1 MKKLLFAVSILFVLL
16 SAQIF
21 AMDLITN
28 IEGRK
33 TISLDGHWEYI
44 IDPYETGYYDYRYQ
58 PNLESGFYQIREP
71 ENKSDRIEYSYNHNH
86 QLKVPGDWNTQKDEL
101 FYYEGTVWYK
111 KDFTYE
117 KKINKRLFVY
127 FGAVNYQAKV
137 YVNGKKVGEH
147 EGGFTPF
154 NFEITDFVQAGNNY
168 IIVKV
173 DNKRFREAVPTVNTD
188 WWNYG
193 GLTRRVRLIETE
205 STFIADYKLQLKPG
219 TKNHFSGWVQFDG
232 SQLSQNVTVEIP
244 ELKMKKSFLANEN
257 GKAHIEFKKKVSLW
271 SPENPKLYKVEI
283 RAGNNVVTDKIGF
296 RSIETKGTDILLN
309 GKSIFLRGVC
319 IHEEAPLRTGRGYSK
334 EDAYIL
340 LSWAK
345 ELGCNFVRLAHYP
358 HNENTLRVAD
368 ELGILVWSEI
378 PVYWT
383 ILFDNQDVYQKAEN
397 QLTEMITRD
406 KNKASVILWSV
417 ANETPVAEVRTEFLV
432 NLVKKAKKLDPTRL
446 TTAALERIYEDEKTL
461 YIEDP
466 LGEYLDVLGCNEY
479 VGWYDG
485 LPEKCNRVNWKVKYE
500 KPLIMSEFGGGA
512 LYNFRG
518 DSLTRWTE
526 DYQAYMYQEQVNML
540 KSIHQLRGTTPWI
553 LMDFRSP
560 KRPLYGI
567 QDGWNR
573 KGLVS
578 ERGHKKQAFYVMQ
591 KWYKELK
598 RKFQ

>member
-1 MKKLLFAVSILFVLL
+1 MKKFFVFSIFCFLFIYVH
-16 SAQIF
+16 IF
-21 AMDLITN
+21 ALDLITN
-28 IEGRK
+28 IDGRN
-33 TISLDGHWEYI
+33 TISLNGHWEYI
-44 IDPYETGYYDYRYQ
+44 VDPYETGYYDYRYQ
-58 PNLESGFYQIREP
+58 PNLKEGYFNIRVP
-71 ENKSDRIEYSYNHNH
+71 ENKSDRIEYAYSDHH
-86 QLKVPGDWNTQKDEL
+86 QLQVPGDWNTQKENL
-101 FYYEGTVWYK
+101 FYYEGTIWYK

-117 KKINKRLFVY
+117 KKSGKRLFIY
-127 FGAVNYQAKV
+127 FGAVNYQAIV
-137 YVNGKKVGEH
+137 FVNGKKVGEH

-154 NFEITDFVQAGNNY
+154 NFEITDVVQNGDNY
-168 IIVKV
+168 VVVKA

-193 GLTRRVRLIETE
+193 GLTRRVVLIETE
-205 STFIADYKLQLKPG
+205 STFVKDYMIQLRPG
-219 TKNHFSGWVQFDG
+219 TKNKFCGWVQLDG
-232 SQLSQNVTVEIP
+232 PDLNQNVVVEIP
-244 ELKMKKSFLANEN
+244 ELKLKKSFQADPE
-257 GKAHIEFKKKVSLW
+257 GKAEIEFTKNVIRW
-271 SPENPKLYKVEI
+271 SPENPKLYKVKI
-283 RAGNNVVTDKIGF
+283 TAGDNTVTDKIGF
-296 RSIETKGTDILLN
+296 RSIETRGTDILLN
-309 GKSIFLRGVC
+309 GQSIFLRGIC
-319 IHEEAPLRTGRGYSK
+319 LHEEAPLRTGRCYSK
-334 EDAYIL
+334 EDAYTL

-358 HNENTLRVAD
+358 HNENTIRVAD
-368 ELGILVWSEI
+368 ELGILVWSEV

-383 ILFDNQDVYQKAEN
+383 ILFDNDEVYKKAEN

-417 ANETPVAEVRTEFLV
+417 ANETPVSETRTEFLSR
-432 NLVKKAKKLDPTRL
+432 LAKKAKALDPTRL
-446 TTAALERIYEDEKTL
+446 TTAAQERIYLDDTTL

-512 LYNFRG
+512 LYNHRG

-526 DYQAYMYQEQVNML
+526 DYQAYLYQQQVNML
-540 KSIHQLRGTTPWI
+540 KTIEPLRGTTPWI

-591 KWYKELK
+591 KWYEEMRDKE
-598 RKFQ
+598 